1 MGLKYQLSKILPDK
15 LYLKIKY
22 RRIMHKKLNLQDPK
36 TFNEK
41 LQWLKLYNRKPEYTT
56 MVDKYAVKKY
66 VASRIGDEFIIPTIG
81 VWNSFDEIDFD
92 KLPKQFVLKCTH
104 DSGGLVICKDKNNLN
119 LEVARRKIERS
130 LANNYYYT
138 GREWPYKNVKPRI
151 IAEEYLSNDG
161 DENELTDYKVLC
173 FNGIPKLIQIHKGRF
188 SGNHT
193 QDIYDTDWNK
203 TEFEQPDDPRSD
215 EVMEKPVFA
224 DKMLSL
230 SKILAKDIPHVRID
244 WYYTRGSLLFGEIT
258 FFDGSGFYP
267 FIDNQDEILGSWI
280 TLPIK

>member
-22 RRIMHKKLNLQDPK
+22 KRIMHKKLNLRDPK

-104 DSGGLVICKDKNNLN
+104 DSGGLVICKDKSNLN

-138 GREWPYKNVKPRI
+138 GRE
-151 IAEEYLSNDG
+151 
-161 DENELTDYKVLC
+161 
-173 FNGIPKLIQIHKGRF
+173 
-188 SGNHT
+188 
-193 QDIYDTDWNK
+193 
-203 TEFEQPDDPRSD
+203 
-215 EVMEKPVFA
+215 
-224 DKMLSL
+224 
-230 SKILAKDIPHVRID
+230 
-244 WYYTRGSLLFGEIT
+244 
-258 FFDGSGFYP
+258 
-267 FIDNQDEILGSWI
+267 
-280 TLPIK
+280 